1 MENGIDKSTLE
12 FYAAQAK
19 NYSERAVKTDVQAVT
34 QKEPDTENILNGNGR
49 LKVQVTYA
57 YGSLPVSNA
66 SVSVKSNRNGVSTE
80 HYNGVTDNSGIAQD
94 ILLPAPV
101 PTHTQDY
108 ATKDD
113 FDTTYYVSVFHP
125 GFVPADDLPVQI
137 YNGIETILPV
147 DLIKREV

>member
-1 MENGIDKSTLE
+1 MKNGIDKSTLE

-19 NYSERAVKTDVQAVT
+19 NYSKRAVKTDAPAIRPE
-34 QKEPDTENILNGNGR
+34 EPEILNGNGR

-66 SVSVKSNRNGVSTE
+66 SVSVKSKRNGE
-80 HYNGVTDNSGIAQD
+80 IIELYNGVTDNSGIAQD
-94 ILLPAPV
+94 ILLPAPGQS
-101 PTHTQDY
+101 HTQDY

-125 GFVPADDLPVQI
+125 GFDPADDRTVQI

-147 DLIKREV
+147 DLVKREV